1 MKPNNASTDRMQI
14 EDGIDALN
22 RRALARRNKAKDRV
36 VKGLRPTATDWMT
49 TEELERYQDLQAA
62 LIPHTRQD
70 RADAQERVRLKRA
83 ARLACESGNTT
94 TEPCAECGF
103 IVEAGNGSPA

>member
-1 MKPNNASTDRMQI
+1 MRRAFDRAEI
-14 EDGIDALN
+14 LGGIDALN

-62 LIPHTRQD
+62 LIPHTRQV

-83 ARLACESGNTT
+83 ARVACESGNTP
-94 TEPCAECGF
+94 TEREPSAEASGTPGT
-103 IVEAGNGSPA
+103 EARQ